1 MKESKE
7 NMASWEMA
15 KDQMAAKLN
24 NDPELCEKLI
34 PKWELGCRRVTPG
47 QGYLEA
53 FLRPNVGLT
62 QSPIQKITKNS
73 IITTDGN
80 EQEFDVSK
88 YSCRLRRISC

>member
-1 MKESKE
+1 MS
-7 NMASWEMA
+7 SWEMA

-24 NDPELCEKLI
+24 HDPELCEKLI

-73 IITTDGN
+73 IITADGN
-80 EQEFDVSK
+80 EQEFDISK
-88 YSCRLRRISC
+88 YRYRSPLRTT